1 MPLLG
6 ARSPDPGGCLDM
18 ATQTPAVRRSRI
30 GSAVAS
36 GRGLM
41 RAFFAWGARSRR
53 REQLLLECS
62 RQLLTVAEELHRAN
76 LIQQHRLLV
85 EQLDRAI
92 DDPSLAAALSTL
104 RGLTEVKRRQMLFA
118 NREYGVLV
126 LTYRVDGCCWEELLS
141 RLRILCRNELFVEY
155 WTATAEHRR
164 TLPDGSLEAKV
175 GLAVDA
181 ILEDLRDADE
191 WWVVNAESPP
201 EPQ

>member
-1 MPLLG
+1 
-6 ARSPDPGGCLDM
+6 M

-36 GRGLM
+36 GRDLM
-41 RAFFAWGARSRR
+41 RAFFTWGARSRR
-53 REQLLLECS
+53 REQLLLDCS
-62 RQLLTVAEELHRAN
+62 RQLFTVAEELHRAN

-126 LTYRVDGCCWEELLS
+126 LTYRVEGCCWEELLS